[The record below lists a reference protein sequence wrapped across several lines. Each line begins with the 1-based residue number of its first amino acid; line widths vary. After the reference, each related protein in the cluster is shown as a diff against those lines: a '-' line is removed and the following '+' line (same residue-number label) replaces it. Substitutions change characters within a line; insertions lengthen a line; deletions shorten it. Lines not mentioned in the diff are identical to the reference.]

1 MKNEPLDDINED
13 FQMKEEVIDFSR
25 DTQDN
30 KNSEGCDDSLDN
42 LSTMPNLV
50 YYRDNSGVVRGPI
63 HEEEA
68 TALFNANFFRP
79 DHVFRIIDAGNSEEF
94 SSIDDL
100 RSLNGAE
107 TPFGKNGEE
116 KEQKEL
122 VRVYKELEQSLKT
135 RLILENKVKGLEK
148 ELEKFGALEYDFQM
162 LKMKEKER
170 DVLEKWEEIQEDGS
184 KLFKITRTPNA
195 GAYVARFENR
205 SPIDVW
211 VMYSYCWTPTK
222 FRLAEAGGTVDL
234 YGTGYKKGNGL
245 YIAPY
250 LSCFRKDNE
259 PFVSYHDEFKEQNWH
274 KFNYQMPNLI
284 YYKDNSG
291 IVSGPLKEEEATALC
306 KANFFRPDHVFRIV
320 DAHESEGFFGIGDL
334 KESLQQAGEAGESKE
349 LVRVYKELASVMK
362 ERNELKAQL
371 DESNKKLEAINRKK
385 IIDQTKAL
393 VEKKQMFRVRRYIS
407 QNCVYGSWCKVVY
420 TEVENLSDLDVYAAY
435 GKNFILLCGRSNIR
449 LSCCRDGGSFL
460 SIAPNI
466 PDYRNYIFEIPFLSK
481 YDEEL
486 EVFVP

>member
-1 MKNEPLDDINED
+1 
-13 FQMKEEVIDFSR
+13 
-25 DTQDN
+25 
-30 KNSEGCDDSLDN
+30 
-42 LSTMPNLV
+42 
-50 YYRDNSGVVRGPI
+50 
-63 HEEEA
+63 
-68 TALFNANFFRP
+68 
-79 DHVFRIIDAGNSEEF
+79 
-94 SSIDDL
+94 
-100 RSLNGAE
+100 
-107 TPFGKNGEE
+107 
-116 KEQKEL
+116 
-122 VRVYKELEQSLKT
+122 
-135 RLILENKVKGLEK
+135 
-148 ELEKFGALEYDFQM
+148 
-162 LKMKEKER
+162 
-170 DVLEKWEEIQEDGS
+170 
-184 KLFKITRTPNA
+184 
-195 GAYVARFENR
+195 
-205 SPIDVW
+205 
-211 VMYSYCWTPTK
+211 
-222 FRLAEAGGTVDL
+222 
-234 YGTGYKKGNGL
+234 
-245 YIAPY
+245 
-250 LSCFRKDNE
+250 
-259 PFVSYHDEFKEQNWH
+259 
-274 KFNYQMPNLI
+274 YQMPNLI

-334 KESLQQAGEAGESKE
+334 KVLYGDASPFRKPSTKDEKGKESLQQAGEAGESKE

-393 VEKKQMFRVRRYIS
+393 VE
-407 QNCVYGSWCKVVY
+407 
-420 TEVENLSDLDVYAAY
+420 Y